1 MAETEAY
8 WIMTARAAGLEKAL
22 QDHNADV
29 AAAAASAASAAKG
42 VTPPADPRA
51 EPWPPM
57 RMGDGL

>member
-1 MAETEAY
+1 MSEPDWVKTAE
-8 WIMTARAAGLEKAL
+8 AAGLAIAL
-22 QDHNADV
+22 KDHYADV

-57 RMGDGL
+57 RVGPAL